1 VVKGALFITG
11 DSALG
16 SSANAIFLGSGGN
29 YGVLRGKA
37 DGDVNGTRVDRA
49 VTLNGV
55 LATS

>member
-1 VVKGALFITG
+1 MKGALFITG